1 MDGLRYG
8 NGAGALVIDAKGTFE
23 AARGHAHRA
32 RKSAG
37 RLVLSGL
44 GFSVAY
50 FFDPEQGAARRKQ
63 AVEVVNHVR
72 RAKARVKSRR
82 QPPTVPAAPTTGIGA
97 RAPLRGVTNGGRAKV
112 GS

>member
-1 MDGLRYG
+1 M
-8 NGAGALVIDAKGTFE
+8 VDAKGTFE

-50 FFDPEQGAARRKQ
+50 FLDPDQGAARRKQ

-72 RAKARVKSRR
+72 RATAHVKSRR
-82 QPPTVPAAPTTGIGA
+82 QPPQPPTAPTTGMGA
-97 RAPLRGVTNGGRAKV
+97 RAPLRGVTNGARAHA

>member
-1 MDGLRYG
+1 M
-8 NGAGALVIDAKGTFE
+8 IDAKGTFE
-23 AARGHAHRA
+23 VARGHAHRA
-32 RKSAG
+32 RKAAG
-37 RLVLSGL
+37 RLALSGL

-72 RAKARVKSRR
+72 RAQAHVKSRR
-82 QPPTVPAAPTTGIGA
+82 KSPMSPAAPTSGLIA
-97 RAPLRGVTNGGRAKV
+97 RPPLRGVTNGDRATA